1 MRITAWCSISYQEEP
16 VYRIKPVRR
25 IGRSTTPVKIDNDF
39 SKDGK
44 KTFLEVLMEALEEE
58 EKNNQMRL

>member
-25 IGRSTTPVKIDNDF
+25 IGRGTTPVKIDNDF

-44 KTFLEVLMEALEEE
+44 KHFW
-58 EKNNQMRL
+58 RF